1 MRGWI
6 PIPLALLVVAGFYG
20 CGLSHPI
27 LQRQWE
33 ADWEF
38 LRVGQQW
45 VRGVDL
51 ATERSFVVDHTGL
64 QFRSRVL
71 NKRKRDI
78 RLVISGPD
86 LPLQFTVPARGYLD
100 VATNPLPR
108 GRYQIKKSKPLIL
121 GEPRLVEEGRQTEL
135 LVFVVVDTLRD
146 DAVTPK
152 NTPQILEFF
161 NGFTRFPDTSA
172 NAPWTIPSVASLFTS
187 RPVLDLTTPTGDI
200 IGIPDG
206 AETWAGTLHRAGFS
220 GGAVVANSTVHVQ
233 NGFAQGFDSFLV
245 PSIIPVK
252 GGGPD
257 ATWVVR
263 EAEKWLAAHTGENGF
278 LYLHL
283 MDPHEPYRD
292 HENGQTP
299 PDLFELAHRMRTALP
314 EEIKTIRKL
323 YMGEVRYVD
332 RILGPFLKSLPENA
346 VVVFTSDHG
355 EVLGENGCWG
365 HGFTLFQPVIQV
377 PLLIRAKS
385 LKGGT
390 DSRPTQLLDLA
401 PTILDLLNE
410 QIPIKMEGRSLLQ
423 DHQERSIIA
432 ATFSAGP
439 MRWMWRQGPIKVV
452 IRTADQSDVA
462 DGSRR
467 SLEETDPLPVGA
479 FCYDLGEDP
488 DELNSQALP
497 PGLLP
502 SVARDFAHTAGSM
515 VPGLQVFSVGSTGST
530 KFELEYPG
538 EPVIRQI
545 WSVGPVSTSWKGPIV
560 HIEDPNS
567 RLFSLVAIGNGG
579 VVKTVT
585 PRYTTA
591 EWQNLLEREEY
602 VPLGLNHEEAFSS
615 PGIYIWWNPEH
626 DLVVGHHDETLQKLR
641 ALGYIK

>member
-6 PIPLALLVVAGFYG
+6 AIPLALLVVAGIYG
-20 CGLSHPI
+20 CNVGHPI

-51 ATERSFVVDHTGL
+51 STERSFVVDHTGL

-71 NKRKRDI
+71 NKRKRETPFI
-78 RLVISGPD
+78 ISGPD
-86 LPLQFTVPARGYLD
+86 VQLRLTVPARGYLD
-100 VATNPLPR
+100 VATDPLPR
-108 GRYQIKKSKPLIL
+108 GRYQIKKSRPLIL
-121 GEPRLVEEGRQTEL
+121 GEPRLVEEGRQPEL
-135 LVFVVVDTLRD
+135 LVFVVVDTLRE
-146 DAVTPK
+146 DAVTLE

-206 AETWAGTLHRAGFS
+206 AVTWANTLHRAGFS

-245 PSIIPVK
+245 PSIIPVR

-257 ATWVVR
+257 ATWVVG
-263 EAEKWLAAHTGENGF
+263 EAEKWLAAHSGEDGF

-292 HENGQTP
+292 HEDGQAP

-314 EEIKTIRKL
+314 EEIETIRKS
-323 YMGEVRYVD
+323 YTGEVRYVD

-355 EVLGENGCWG
+355 EMLGENGCWG

-377 PLLIRAKS
+377 PLLIRAQS
-385 LKGGT
+385 LKGRT

-401 PTILDLLNE
+401 PTILDVLNE
-410 QIPIKMEGRSLLQ
+410 QIPFEMEGRSLLQ
-423 DHQERSIIA
+423 DHPQRSFVA

-439 MRWMWRQGPIKVV
+439 MRWMWRRGNIKVM
-452 IRTADQSDVA
+452 IRTADQPDVA

-467 SLEETDPLPVGA
+467 SLEETAPLPAGV
-479 FCYDLGEDP
+479 FCYDLEEDP
-488 DELNSQALP
+488 NELSSQALP
-497 PGLLP
+497 AGLLP
-502 SVARDFAHTAGSM
+502 SVANDFALSAGSM
-515 VPGLQVFSVGSTGST
+515 VPGLQVFSVGATGGT
-530 KFELEYPG
+530 IFELEYPG
-538 EPVIRQI
+538 ERVIRQI
-545 WSVGPVSTSWKGPIV
+545 WSVGPVSASWTGPTV
-560 HIEDPNS
+560 HTEDPNS
-567 RLFSLVAIGNGG
+567 RLLSLVAIGNGG
-579 VVKTVT
+579 VAKTVT

-591 EWQNLLEREEY
+591 EWQNLVEGEDF
-602 VPLGLNHEEAFSS
+602 VPPGLNHREAFSS
-615 PGIYIWWNPEH
+615 PGIYIWWNPERNI
-626 DLVVGHHDETLQKLR
+626 VVGHHDETLEKLR
-641 ALGYIK
+641 ALGYLK

>member
-6 PIPLALLVVAGFYG
+6 ATPLALLVVAGFCG

-27 LQRQWE
+27 SQRQWE

-51 ATERSFVVDHTGL
+51 RTERSFVVDRTRL

-71 NKRKRDI
+71 NKRKRDSH
-78 RLVISGPD
+78 LVISGPD
-86 LPLQFTVPARGYLD
+86 LQLRLTVPARGYLD
-100 VATNPLPR
+100 VATDPLPR

-121 GEPRLVEEGRQTEL
+121 GEPRLVQKGRQPKL
-135 LVFVVVDTLRD
+135 LVFVVVDTLRE

-161 NGFTRFPDTSA
+161 NGSRRFLDTST
-172 NAPWTIPSVASLFTS
+172 NAPWTIPSMASLFTS
-187 RPVLDLTTPTGDI
+187 QPVLDLTTPTGDI
-200 IGIPDG
+200 IGIPEG
-206 AETWAGTLHRAGFS
+206 TETWAKTLHRAGFS

-245 PSIIPVK
+245 PSIIPVR

-263 EAEKWLAAHTGENGF
+263 EAEKWLAAHDSEDSF

-292 HENGQTP
+292 HENGQAP

-314 EEIKTIRKL
+314 EEIETIRKL
-323 YMGEVRYVD
+323 YAGEVRYVD
-332 RILGPFLKSLPENA
+332 RILGPFLKTLPENA

-355 EVLGENGCWG
+355 EMLGENGCWG

-377 PLLIRAKS
+377 PLLIRAQS

-410 QIPIKMEGRSLLQ
+410 QIPFDMEGRSLLQ
-423 DHQERSIIA
+423 DHPRRSFVA

-439 MRWMWRQGPIKVV
+439 MRWMWRRGDIKVV
-452 IRTADQSDVA
+452 IRTVDQPDVV

-467 SLEETDPLPVGA
+467 SLEETNPLPIGV

-488 DELNSQALP
+488 DELSSQALP
-497 PGLLP
+497 ADLLP
-502 SVARDFAHTAGSM
+502 SVAKDFALSAGSM
-515 VPGLQVFSVGSTGST
+515 VPGLQVFSVGATGGT
-530 KFELEYPG
+530 IFELEYPG
-538 EPVIRQI
+538 ERVFRQI
-545 WSVGPVSTSWKGPIV
+545 WSVGPVSASWKGPTV
-560 HIEDPNS
+560 RIEDPDS

-579 VVKTVT
+579 MVEPVT
-585 PRYTTA
+585 PGYTTA
-591 EWQNLLEREEY
+591 AWQNLLDGEENT
-602 VPLGLNHEEAFSS
+602 PPELNHGEAFPS
-615 PGIYIWWNPEH
+615 PGTYIWWNPERNI
-626 DLVVGHHDETLQKLR
+626 VVGHHEETLEKLR